1 MSRISKLV
9 KAAQSASGVIFTQ
22 GKMFVPV
29 DMQQP
34 TTQKEAIARTLLQ
47 SGVIN
52 RDDYEKMLGVA
63 FDTRDDSE
71 ENWNFEDE
79 EDEFRMSSFAEYEE
93 DLEENESISQEENKE
108 VAADNNLEPRG
119 GLANAVSAASA
130 SDIGGGTPPSGGI
143 EGGV

>member
-9 KAAQSASGVIFTQ
+9 KQAQLSSGVVFTQ

-52 RDDYEKMLGVA
+52 RDDYEKMLGVS
-63 FDTRDDSE
+63 FDTRDDKD

-79 EDEFRMSSFAEYEE
+79 EDEFKMSSFAEYEE
-93 DLEENESISQEENKE
+93 ELEYGENEEENSGAEPSE
-108 VAADNNLEPRG
+108 AGRADNEPAPAG
-119 GLANAVSAASA
+119 EASEPEPK
-130 SDIGGGTPPSGGI
+130 S
-143 EGGV
+143 E

>member
-9 KAAQSASGVIFTQ
+9 KQAQSSSGVVFTQ
-22 GKMFVPV
+22 GKMFIPV

-63 FDTRDDSE
+63 FDTRDDKE
-71 ENWNFEDE
+71 EDWSFEDE
-79 EDEFRMSSFAEYEE
+79 EDEFIMSSFAEYEE
-93 DLEENESISQEENKE
+93 DIEYGEENETQPSSAEPSE
-108 VAADNNLEPRG
+108 AGRADNEPAEAG
-119 GLANAVSAASA
+119 EASEPE
-130 SDIGGGTPPSGGI
+130 SKP
-143 EGGV
+143 E